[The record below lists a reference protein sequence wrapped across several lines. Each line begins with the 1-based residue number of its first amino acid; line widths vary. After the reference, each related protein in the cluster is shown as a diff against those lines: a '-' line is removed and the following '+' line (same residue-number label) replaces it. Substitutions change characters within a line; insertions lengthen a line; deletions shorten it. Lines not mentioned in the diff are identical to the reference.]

1 MSGDNRMTCA
11 HVTRR
16 PGVCSPRTF
25 YSLLSLHTYPCQP
38 PLTRVCNGFLRRG
51 MASNLQLGLGFRP
64 GLRQQPD
71 PAPEAA
77 PEQQPPQP
85 VDAVADDADGPYRP
99 APGVA
104 APGSRRLG
112 RRAQVA
118 WSNPAV
124 MGVFHPPVVAGGRL
138 WCHRPGPAGSPP
150 TAPASGGRCGP
161 GRFSCSLAKAGGSLL
176 SGAGYTGMSDTAC
189 ALLFEPSASV

>member
-1 MSGDNRMTCA
+1 MSLESPSNR
-11 HVTRR
+11 
-16 PGVCSPRTF
+16 
-25 YSLLSLHTYPCQP
+25 LHSCEFPALR
-38 PLTRVCNGFLRRG
+38 LTGVCNGFLRRG
-51 MASNLQLGLGFRP
+51 MASNLQVGLGFRP

-85 VDAVADDADGPYRP
+85 VNAVADDADGPYRP

-104 APGSRRLG
+104 APGSRRSRIQYGAGFG

-138 WCHRPGPAGSPP
+138 WCRRPGPAVLPP
-150 TAPASGGRCGP
+150 TAPASGGRRAP
-161 GRFSCSLAKAGGSLL
+161 GRCAGSCPTSSPG
-176 SGAGYTGMSDTAC
+176 
-189 ALLFEPSASV
+189 F